1 MAVDATD
8 LAEPVLPR
16 KTIVRLPVVLRYL
29 VFTLPVLVVSFA
41 VLMGAAA
48 IARLA
53 GDEVAE
59 WLLNSAG
66 VVALLL
72 MAVDMILLVCALGLK
87 SLIDSDRQRNENRKK
102 QQRKLRRRKRGRG
115 SGRGGRRQNDSSK
128 DTL

>member
-1 MAVDATD
+1 
-8 LAEPVLPR
+8 
-16 KTIVRLPVVLRYL
+16 VRLPFLLRYL

-59 WLLNSAG
+59 RLLNSAG

-72 MAVDMILLVCALGLK
+72 LVVDVILLVGVLGIK
-87 SLIDSDRQRNENRKK
+87 SLVDSDLQRNENQK
-102 QQRKLRRRKRGRG
+102 KLRRKMRRRGPKRPPGAP
-115 SGRGGRRQNDSSK
+115 
-128 DTL
+128 